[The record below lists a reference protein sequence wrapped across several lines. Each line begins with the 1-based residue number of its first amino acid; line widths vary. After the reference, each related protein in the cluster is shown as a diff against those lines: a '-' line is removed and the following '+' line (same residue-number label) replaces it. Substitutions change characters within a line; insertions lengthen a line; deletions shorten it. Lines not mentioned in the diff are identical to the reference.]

1 MFARSLRHVLVTP
14 LAEQQVCLSLLSVV
28 SSAELAGLGRGNG
41 GDKRWIVGVYRAL
54 AVPATFDAR
63 WGVFLRLICRRWR
76 PPFLLIHAPSGPN
89 PLWTGPWRWSR
100 WPVPR
105 GDRSLRGNRLLH
117 HMRDYSSPLSL
128 PIDRERSPRNRLF
141 RFLVSE
147 FRAVKSF
154 DCKTVLLPF
163 YAFTSLSNFIIET
176 SSTFWI
182 TRGLWRRFNV
192 ETTTTVLY
200 TRFTFQFWNTVGKL
214 SKRKSKFEY
223 WLNAEGKSFLKYL
236 LKTAF
241 SLKSHPSNLHRFNRG
256 TLS

>member
-1 MFARSLRHVLVTP
+1 MYTARLPYRQRLTRGGECSWDLYVAAGGHRSSWSMPPLDPTP
-14 LAEQQVCLSLLSVV
+14 S
-28 SSAELAGLGRGNG
+28 G
-41 GDKRWIVGVYRAL
+41 RAL
-54 AVPATFDAR
+54 DDGQGDPCLEGTDRFGEIASSTICEIIR
-63 WGVFLRLICRRWR
+63 RFL
-76 PPFLLIHAPSGPN
+76 
-89 PLWTGPWRWSR
+89 
-100 WPVPR
+100 
-105 GDRSLRGNRLLH
+105 
-117 HMRDYSSPLSL
+117 PLSL

-163 YAFTSLSNFIIET
+163 YAFTSMSNFIIET

-241 SLKSHPSNLHRFNRG
+241 SFKSHWFNRG

>member
-1 MFARSLRHVLVTP
+1 MYTARLPYRQRLTRGGECSWDLYVAAGGHRSSWSMPPLDPTP
-14 LAEQQVCLSLLSVV
+14 S
-28 SSAELAGLGRGNG
+28 G
-41 GDKRWIVGVYRAL
+41 RAL
-54 AVPATFDAR
+54 DDGQGDPCLEGTDRFGEIASST
-63 WGVFLRLICRRWR
+63 ICEIIRR
-76 PPFLLIHAPSGPN
+76 F
-89 PLWTGPWRWSR
+89 
-100 WPVPR
+100 
-105 GDRSLRGNRLLH
+105 
-117 HMRDYSSPLSL
+117 SPLSL

-147 FRAVKSF
+147 FRVVKSF

-214 SKRKSKFEY
+214 SKRKSKFEC

-241 SLKSHPSNLHRFNRG
+241 SFKSHRFNRG

>member
-1 MFARSLRHVLVTP
+1 MPP
-14 LAEQQVCLSLLSVV
+14 LDPTLS
-28 SSAELAGLGRGNG
+28 G
-41 GDKRWIVGVYRAL
+41 RAL
-54 AVPATFDAR
+54 DDGQGDPCLEGTDRFGEIASST
-63 WGVFLRLICRRWR
+63 ICEIIRR
-76 PPFLLIHAPSGPN
+76 F
-89 PLWTGPWRWSR
+89 
-100 WPVPR
+100 
-105 GDRSLRGNRLLH
+105 
-117 HMRDYSSPLSL
+117 SPLSL

-214 SKRKSKFEY
+214 SKRKSKFEC

>member
-1 MFARSLRHVLVTP
+1 MYTARLPYRQRLTRGGECSWDLYVAAGGHRSSWSMPPLDPTP
-14 LAEQQVCLSLLSVV
+14 S
-28 SSAELAGLGRGNG
+28 G
-41 GDKRWIVGVYRAL
+41 RAL
-54 AVPATFDAR
+54 DDGQGDPCLEGTDRFGEIASST
-63 WGVFLRLICRRWR
+63 ICEIIRR
-76 PPFLLIHAPSGPN
+76 F
-89 PLWTGPWRWSR
+89 
-100 WPVPR
+100 
-105 GDRSLRGNRLLH
+105 
-117 HMRDYSSPLSL
+117 SPLSL

-214 SKRKSKFEY
+214 SKRKSKFEC

-241 SLKSHPSNLHRFNRG
+241 SFKSHRFNRG

>member
-1 MFARSLRHVLVTP
+1 MSP
-14 LAEQQVCLSLLSVV
+14 LEAT
-28 SSAELAGLGRGNG
+28 
-41 GDKRWIVGVYRAL
+41 
-54 AVPATFDAR
+54 VPLDP
-63 WGVFLRLICRRWR
+63 C
-76 PPFLLIHAPSGPN
+76 
-89 PLWTGPWRWSR
+89 PLWTQPPLDGPLTMVKVTRASR
-100 WPVPR
+100 GPIAS
-105 GDRSLRGNRLLH
+105 GK
-117 HMRDYSSPLSL
+117 SP
-128 PIDRERSPRNRLF
+128 PPPYARLF
-141 RFLVSE
+141 VAVISSHRSWEIAKKPSLSISRFRVSSS
-147 FRAVKSF
+147 FKSF